1 MTLTPPPPDSLL
13 GLLLAKL
20 AIAQKYG
27 SAIDMLILS
36 CHISIPPKK
45 LDNFVLTQGAQK
57 LLDIKNY
64 MVGFSYESGLYNFTS
79 LGNFSFP

>member
-1 MTLTPPPPDSLL
+1 
-13 GLLLAKL
+13 
-20 AIAQKYG
+20 
-27 SAIDMLILS
+27 MLILS